1 MFQISGFP
9 LTIKHVCQL
18 AFQYTHVNNID
29 GFNDNKNNQ
38 AGNKWLKS
46 FLKCHPEITL
56 QTAKNLSIAHA
67 MGANPTVIS
76 NGFGLLE
83 EIKTKFR
90 ILSPCQIW
98 SEDET
103 GIQNVPKEVKV
114 LGVKKFEHSN
124 K

>member
-18 AFQYTHVNNID
+18 EFQYMHVNNIE
-29 GFNDNKNNQ
+29 GFNNNKNNQ
-38 AGNKWLKS
+38 AGRIWLKG
-46 FLKCHPEITL
+46 FLKRHPQITL

-67 MGANPTVIS
+67 MEANLSVIS
-76 NGFGLLE
+76 NLFSLPE

-98 SEDET
+98 SGDEIA
-103 GIQNVPKEVKV
+103 IQNVPKEVKV
-114 LGVKKFEHSN
+114 LGVKKI
-124 K
+124 

>member
-1 MFQISGFP
+1 MFQISGLA

-18 AFQYTHVNNID
+18 AFQYTHVNNIE

-38 AGNKWLKS
+38 AGHKWLKG
-46 FLKCHPEITL
+46 FLKHHPEIIL
-56 QTAKNLSIAHA
+56 RTAKNLSIAHA

-76 NGFGLLE
+76 NWFSLLE

-98 SEDET
+98 SGDEP
-103 GIQNVPKEVKV
+103 GIQNIPKEVKV
-114 LGVKKFEHSN
+114 LGVKKI
-124 K
+124 

>member
-18 AFQYTHVNNID
+18 AFQYIHVDNIE
-29 GFNDNKNNQ
+29 GFNNNNNNQ
-38 AGNKWLKS
+38 AGHKCLKG

-76 NGFGLLE
+76 NWFSLLE
-83 EIKTKFR
+83 EIKTN
-90 ILSPCQIW
+90 
-98 SEDET
+98 SEFCPLAKSSQ
-103 GIQNVPKEVKV
+103 GIKQAYKMF
-114 LGVKKFEHSN
+114 LKKLRF
-124 K
+124 